1 MTRSISSLWF
11 TLALLGLVWSGPAV
25 AAPFAYITNSGTNDV
40 SVIDTA
46 TNVVT
51 VTVPVGIG
59 PFGVAVNPAGTR
71 VYVGNSSGNDL
82 SIMDALNARTKKP
95 RAYTTYM
102 TVMQRLD
109 DKGLLDRTRSGRSDT
124 YTPTLSREEYQELR
138 AAAQVQG
145 LVDEFGDVALA
156 HFAKSLQTLDPAR
169 RRQLRR
175 LAGQL

>member
-1 MTRSISSLWF
+1 MASILSRMTRSRAQAPPP
-11 TLALLGLVWSGPAV
+11 ALHELEAEIMEEVWRQGE
-25 AAPFAYITNSGTNDV
+25 T
-40 SVIDTA
+40 
-46 TNVVT
+46 T
-51 VTVPVGIG
+51 VK
-59 PFGVAVNPAGTR
+59 R
-71 VYVGNSSGNDL
+71 V
-82 SIMDALNARTKKP
+82 MQALNRRAKSP

-109 DKGLLDRTRSGRSDT
+109 DKRLLDRVRSGRYDT
-124 YTPTLSREEYQELR
+124 YTPTLSRDEYQELR

-169 RRQLRR
+169 RRQLQR

>member
-1 MTRSISSLWF
+1 MARSR
-11 TLALLGLVWSGPAV
+11 TQAPPPALHELEAEIMEEVWRQGETTVKLV
-25 AAPFAYITNSGTNDV
+25 
-40 SVIDTA
+40 
-46 TNVVT
+46 
-51 VTVPVGIG
+51 
-59 PFGVAVNPAGTR
+59 
-71 VYVGNSSGNDL
+71 
-82 SIMDALNARTKKP
+82 MEALNRKTKPP

-109 DKGLLDRTRSGRSDT
+109 EKGMLDRTRSGRFDT
-124 YTPTLSREEYQELR
+124 YTPTLGREEYQELR

>member
-1 MTRSISSLWF
+1 MEE
-11 TLALLGLVWSGPAV
+11 VWRQGE
-25 AAPFAYITNSGTNDV
+25 T
-40 SVIDTA
+40 
-46 TNVVT
+46 T
-51 VTVPVGIG
+51 VK
-59 PFGVAVNPAGTR
+59 R
-71 VYVGNSSGNDL
+71 V
-82 SIMDALNARTKKP
+82 MEALNRKTKQP

-109 DKGLLDRTRSGRSDT
+109 EKGLLDRTRNGRSDT
-124 YTPTLSREEYQELR
+124 YTPTLSRDEYQELR